1 MQNIETNVSLFFIYF
16 IQVKFIISLKI
27 EIIMKIPREM
37 INGFFIFLGVA
48 LFFLLLEVLN
58 LSHLF
63 YLRLLNVLFIFYGV
77 NRTLK
82 QNLAQGKNTFLPN
95 AISAMVTSHV
105 GVVLSVIALL
115 IYSYAKG
122 GDPYVKSLAQV
133 FMFGG
138 EPSVET
144 YTLCLFFEGSASC
157 IIVTLLLMLYW
168 NNKYKAD

>member
-1 MQNIETNVSLFFIYF
+1 
-16 IQVKFIISLKI
+16 
-27 EIIMKIPREM
+27 MKISRE
-37 INGFFIFLGVA
+37 ILNGFYIFLGVA
-48 LFFLLLEVLN
+48 AFFLLMEVLN
-58 LSHLF
+58 LSHVF

-82 QNLAQGKNTFLPN
+82 ANIAEGNNSFVPN
-95 AISAMVTSHV
+95 AVSAMLTSFT
-105 GVVLSVIALL
+105 GVVLSIVALL

-122 GDPYVKSLAQV
+122 GDAYVKTLSQA

-138 EPSVET
+138 EPSVAT
-144 YTLCLFFEGSASC
+144 YTICLFFEGTASC

>member
-1 MQNIETNVSLFFIYF
+1 
-16 IQVKFIISLKI
+16 
-27 EIIMKIPREM
+27 MKIPREI
-37 INGFFIFLGVA
+37 INGIYIFLGIA
-48 LFFLLLEVLN
+48 AFFLLLEVLN

-82 QNLAQGKNTFLPN
+82 MNIADGKNSFVPN
-95 AISAMVTSHV
+95 AISAMVTSFT
-105 GVVLSVIALL
+105 GVVISIIALL

-122 GDPYVKSLAQV
+122 GDKYVKSLSEA

-138 EPSVET
+138 EPSVAT
-144 YTLCLFFEGSASC
+144 YSLCLFFEGTASC

>member
-1 MQNIETNVSLFFIYF
+1 
-16 IQVKFIISLKI
+16 
-27 EIIMKIPREM
+27 MKIPREV
-37 INGFFIFLGVA
+37 INGFYIFLGIA
-48 LFFLLLEVLN
+48 IFFLLMEVLG

-82 QNLAQGKNTFLPN
+82 LNLAEGKNSFVPN
-95 AISAMVTSHV
+95 AISAMVTSFS
-105 GVVLSVIALL
+105 GVVFSVVALL

-122 GDPYVKSLAQV
+122 GDAYVKSLSEA

-138 EPSVET
+138 DPSVAT
-144 YTLCLFFEGSASC
+144 YVLCLLFEGTASC

>member
-1 MQNIETNVSLFFIYF
+1 
-16 IQVKFIISLKI
+16 
-27 EIIMKIPREM
+27 MKIPREI
-37 INGFFIFLGVA
+37 INGIYIFLGIA
-48 LFFLLLEVLN
+48 AFFLLMEVLN

-63 YLRLLNVLFIFYGV
+63 YLRLLNVLIIFYGV

-82 QNLAQGKNTFLPN
+82 MNLAEGKNSFVPN
-95 AISAMVTSHV
+95 AISAMVTSHI
-105 GVVLSVIALL
+105 GVVISVIALL

-122 GDPYVKSLAQV
+122 GDKYVKSLSEA

-138 EPSVET
+138 EPSVTT
-144 YTLCLFFEGSASC
+144 YTLCLFFEGTASC

>member
-1 MQNIETNVSLFFIYF
+1 
-16 IQVKFIISLKI
+16 
-27 EIIMKIPREM
+27 MKIPREI
-37 INGFFIFLGVA
+37 INGIYIFLGIA
-48 LFFLLLEVLN
+48 AFFLLLEVLN
-58 LSHLF
+58 LAHLF

-82 QNLAQGKNTFLPN
+82 MNLADGKNSFVPN
-95 AISAMVTSHV
+95 AISAMVTSFT
-105 GVVLSVIALL
+105 GVVISIIALL

-122 GDPYVKSLAQV
+122 GDKYVKTLSEA

-138 EPSVET
+138 DPSVAT
-144 YTLCLFFEGSASC
+144 YSLCLFFEGTASC